1 MTVKRA
7 GRALACVVTGVLVV
21 TAPATASAQDGPVT
35 AYVDAVD
42 AWSTAA
48 RLQQLLP
55 DSGSTGTAV
64 RRAARRHKHERK
76 ATRAQLRRLRFTR
89 RASVTERNVADVAAQ
104 LPGVDP
110 ATVAADIERNRA
122 LAHRQMRSFDGHWSS
137 NNVADVAAFALLSA
151 YAGYHDRSSL
161 SARGSLAVL
170 RAARNGLAR
179 SRSLRRV
186 SATDKQTAVEM
197 TEIRMIYALAA
208 LSQARTSGT
217 AADVSIAQSKIR
229 RWIRDVYKLDVDAV
243 RLTRRGFASP

>member
-1 MTVKRA
+1 MLTRA
-7 GRALACVVTGVLVV
+7 ERVVICIIVGLLVV
-21 TAPATASAQDGPVT
+21 MMPATASAQDGPVT

-55 DSGSTGTAV
+55 DSGSTGSAV
-64 RRAARRHKHERK
+64 RRAARQHARVPK

-89 RASVTERNVADVAAQ
+89 RESVTERDMADVAAQ

-110 ATVAADIERNRA
+110 AAVAADIERNRG
-122 LAHRQMRSFDGHWSS
+122 LAHQRMRSFAGDWSP
-137 NNVADVAAFALLSA
+137 NNLADVAAFALLSA

-186 SATDKQTAVEM
+186 SAGEKQMAAEM

-208 LSQARTSGT
+208 LREARTSGT
-217 AADVSIAQSKIR
+217 ADDVSIAESKIR
-229 RWIRDVYKLDVDAV
+229 RWIRDVYKLDVEAV
-243 RLTRRGFASP
+243 RLTRRGFAS